1 MSINV
6 ILADDHA
13 MFRAGLKSLLER
25 QDDMEVVA
33 EAEDGE
39 KAVRLA
45 QELEPDIVVM
55 DVGMPGLN
63 GIEATR
69 QLQDRAPD
77 CRVIALTVHR
87 DQEVVTRMLGAG
99 ARGYLIKDCAF
110 DELVDAVRE
119 VAGGE
124 VYVSEIVGGPDV
136 ADHLRRAERAETE
149 EDICPLSPR
158 EREVLQ
164 LLAEGMPSKKIGLE
178 LGISVKTVETHRSR
192 LMRKLGIRTVAE
204 LTKYAVRQNMTP
216 LEK

>member
-6 ILADDHA
+6 VLADDHA

-25 QDDMEVVA
+25 QDDMSVVG
-33 EAEDGE
+33 EAVSGE
-39 KAVRLA
+39 RAVALA
-45 QELEPDIVVM
+45 QEMEPDVIVM

-77 CRVIALTVHR
+77 VRVVALTVHR

-99 ARGYLIKDCAF
+99 AQGYLIKDCAF
-110 DELVDAVRE
+110 EELIDAVRA

-124 VYVSEIVGGPDV
+124 TYISEIVGGPDIE
-136 ADHLRRAERAETE
+136 DHLRRAEKAESA

-204 LTKYAVRQNMTP
+204 LTKYAVRQHMTP